1 MTTLLALEHVR
12 KEFSGRG
19 RQVVACND
27 VSLHVD
33 EGEVVGLVGESGSGK
48 STVANLALGLIQP
61 TAGQVLFRGQALLRK
76 ASKAVRAQLQAVFQ
90 EPLLALDSRRSVGW
104 AIAEPLRIHA
114 RGTRTERQERVR
126 DLLDAVGLDRSLAGR
141 RPHEL
146 SGGQLQRVNIAR
158 AIALDP
164 ALLVCDEPVSAL
176 DVSVQAQ
183 ILNLFLDIQAR
194 LGIAMLFISH
204 DLAVVRHLTD
214 RIVVM
219 YAGRVVEEGSTE
231 QVCDEPHHP
240 YTRALLLSAL
250 EPDPEAEVR
259 AGSATLREN
268 VPDEGCP
275 FVPRCPLAE
284 PECSRMEVSLHETV
298 PGRRSACRRSA
309 LLVGAPPE
317 VPVEAA
323 RE

>member
-1 MTTLLALEHVR
+1 
-12 KEFSGRG
+12 
-19 RQVVACND
+19 
-27 VSLHVD
+27 
-33 EGEVVGLVGESGSGK
+33 
-48 STVANLALGLIQP
+48 
-61 TAGQVLFRGQALLRK
+61 
-76 ASKAVRAQLQAVFQ
+76 
-90 EPLLALDSRRSVGW
+90 
-104 AIAEPLRIHA
+104 
-114 RGTRTERQERVR
+114 
-126 DLLDAVGLDRSLAGR
+126 
-141 RPHEL
+141 
-146 SGGQLQRVNIAR
+146 
-158 AIALDP
+158 
-164 ALLVCDEPVSAL
+164 VSAL

-183 ILNLFLDIQAR
+183 ILNLFLDIQTR

-219 YAGRVVEEGSTE
+219 YAGWVVEEGSTE

-268 VPDEGCP
+268 VPEEGCP

-284 PECSRMEVSLHETV
+284 PECSRMEVRLVETV
-298 PGRRSACRRSA
+298 PGRRSACRRA
-309 LLVGAPPE
+309 GLLVGAPAE